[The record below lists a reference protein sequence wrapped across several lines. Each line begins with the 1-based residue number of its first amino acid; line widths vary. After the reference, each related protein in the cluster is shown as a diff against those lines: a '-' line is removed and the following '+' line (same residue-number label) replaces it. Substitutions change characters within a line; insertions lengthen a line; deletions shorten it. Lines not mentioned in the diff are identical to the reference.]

1 MTQAQKLHTHLRR
14 RAMTYMEMLSLGIST
29 CVHKR
34 LAEGMH
40 YLKPGE
46 KLVKGERKGLRTYR
60 VTKAG

>member
-1 MTQAQKLHTHLRR
+1 
-14 RAMTYMEMLSLGIST
+14 MTYMEMLSLGIST

-34 LAEGMH
+34 LAEGVH
-40 YLKPGE
+40 HLKPGE

>member
-1 MTQAQKLHTHLRR
+1 MTQAQKLHAALRR
-14 RAMTYMEMLSLGIST
+14 KALTYLEMQMLGIST
-29 CVHKR
+29 APHKR

-46 KLVKGERKGLRTYR
+46 KLVKGERKGLVTYR